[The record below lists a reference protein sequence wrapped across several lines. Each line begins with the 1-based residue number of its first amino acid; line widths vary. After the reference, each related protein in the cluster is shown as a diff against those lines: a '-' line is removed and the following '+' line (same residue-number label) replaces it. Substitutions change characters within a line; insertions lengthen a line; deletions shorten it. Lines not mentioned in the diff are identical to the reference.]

1 MFRSPLPW
9 LILGAV
15 LVAALLSWL
24 TLTRGGHLGSAAPAS
39 EHHPVAPFHE
49 IEIGGAAEIVIV
61 QGPVESIDIDAAP
74 RTVVN
79 AEVANGRLLIHAR
92 DRKRWWNRLLGHR
105 SGHGAS
111 IIVHVKTLDK
121 LALTGN
127 VQVSLPKLS
136 TSALRIG
143 ASGGATLVVDDLQ
156 ASTLRV
162 DGSGALKADIAG
174 RVDDQQVFI
183 SGAGTY
189 RAERLRAT
197 NAAVTVSG
205 VGNVVVNVERK
216 LRATISGAGLIEYVG
231 DPEVIENVNG
241 IGRVRRRETSTSP
254 GMRVADSGVETVQD
268 AAECPVRI
276 SSTRQS
282 RNNVT
287 SIATTS
293 LTGSYG

>member
-24 TLTRGGHLGSAAPAS
+24 TLTRGGGRLGGAAPAS
-39 EHHPVAPFHE
+39 EHHPLAPFHE
-49 IEIGGAAEIVIV
+49 IEIGGTAEIIIV
-61 QGPVESIDIDAAP
+61 QGPVEAIDIDAAP

-105 SGHGAS
+105 SGQGAS

-143 ASGGATLVVDDLQ
+143 ASGGATLVIVDLQ

-174 RVDDQQVFI
+174 HVDDEQVFI

-197 NAAVTVSG
+197 NATVNVSG

-216 LRATISGAGLIEYVG
+216 LRANISGAGLIEYVG

-254 GMRVADSGVETVQD
+254 GMRVAETIQD
-268 AAECPVRI
+268 AAEYPERI

-293 LTGSYG
+293 FTGSYG